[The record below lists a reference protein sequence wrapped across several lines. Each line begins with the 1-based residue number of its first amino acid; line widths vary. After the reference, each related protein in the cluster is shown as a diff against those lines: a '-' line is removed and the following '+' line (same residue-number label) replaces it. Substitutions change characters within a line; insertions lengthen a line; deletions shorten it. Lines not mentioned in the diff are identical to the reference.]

1 MILFYTRYQMI
12 RDAGDLQLPMISCE
26 HGTGVLSCVQCVSDW
41 KLHNHEL
48 NLHVAVN

>member
-1 MILFYTRYQMI
+1 MILFIVLYQI
-12 RDAGDLQLPMISCE
+12 RDAGALSLSMIFCE

>member
-1 MILFYTRYQMI
+1 MILFMVQYQI
-12 RDAGDLQLPMISCE
+12 RDASALSLSMISCE